1 MHSPRTDLKQSKTV
15 LLFVVCMKKN
25 RNMSIELASKRPLPK
40 PFNEGV
46 ALKTTNNQC
55 KWKNLKIYLLPSV
68 INE

>member
-1 MHSPRTDLKQSKTV
+1 MHSPKTNLKQSKTV
-15 LLFVVCMKKN
+15 LLFVVRVKKN

-55 KWKNLKIYLLPSV
+55 K
-68 INE
+68 